1 MRPYPN
7 TNLNALRQSD
17 PEISEI
23 REKQRNDPE
32 LSEKIGWHY
41 AQQRC
46 ESQKNDFVEKR

>member
-32 LSEKIGWHY
+32 LSEMIVY
-41 AQQRC
+41 
-46 ESQKNDFVEKR
+46 V